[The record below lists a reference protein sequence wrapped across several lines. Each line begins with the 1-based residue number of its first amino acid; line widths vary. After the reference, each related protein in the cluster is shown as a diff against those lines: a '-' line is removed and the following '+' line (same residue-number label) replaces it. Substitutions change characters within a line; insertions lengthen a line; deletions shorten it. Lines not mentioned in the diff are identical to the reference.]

1 MTTTYETLWAF
12 GEDILELRKE
22 FKEEFEAHT
31 SQPLRKP
38 LHRYEGELILENDG
52 ILLLGRNKDTQE
64 EFFRQIAF
72 KEISDVYLGWDNM
85 LRRWR
90 NTRAWIKPLRLTI
103 QNQQKKVLYIYSK
116 KPRAK
121 IYGRDNKA
129 LSETLSA
136 KVT

>member
-1 MTTTYETLWAF
+1 MTTTYKALWAF

-31 SQPLRKP
+31 SQPIGKP
-38 LHRYEGELILENDG
+38 LHRYEGQLVLENDG

-64 EFFRQIAF
+64 EFAMQIAF
-72 KEISDVYLGWDNM
+72 KEISDIYLGWDDI

-90 NTRAWIKPLRLTI
+90 NTRASIKPLRITV
-103 QNQQKKVLYIYSK
+103 QNQQKKALYIYSK
-116 KPRAK
+116 KPCAK

-129 LSETLSA
+129 LSETLDA
-136 KVT
+136 KVK